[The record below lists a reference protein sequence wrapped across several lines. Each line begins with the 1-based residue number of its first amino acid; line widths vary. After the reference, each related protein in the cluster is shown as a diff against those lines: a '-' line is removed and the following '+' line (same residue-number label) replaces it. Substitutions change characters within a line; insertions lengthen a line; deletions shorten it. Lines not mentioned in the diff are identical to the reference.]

1 MAAGSN
7 SQLATVRMTS
17 YGVTSVYVTAA
28 SFSNW
33 RWTNFVSEGLEH
45 KIEELVEQSI
55 YGYADEPPSHQGL
68 TTAEGDIEFEPNPMA
83 FGQFMRGYF
92 GIGSRSV
99 LCDPGSVG
107 ANATVFSAD
116 GVYRY
121 EFVPRQAAFA
131 DECYLDPYQVLI
143 YRDVG
148 SAFVFQDTVFNKL
161 EVGIQAGQLV
171 RATVGVM
178 GRRVTRV
185 ARAAVS
191 SLVSSGGRPF
201 VWDMASVQ
209 VGIGPGMSSLAASN
223 VFENLNIQL
232 EVPIEGVPLLDGT
245 RFYGEMQKSDFRK
258 TRFTGTI
265 TFRNQN
271 EYDAFVAY
279 ENRGLRVSFQN
290 VNSAMLLG
298 NPASAHYFQMQY
310 DIPQFK
316 ITQYGVMV
324 RNAQRITAD
333 FEGRGEYDTAL
344 GYAVKGFL
352 TTVVA
357 SY

>member
-17 YGVTSVYVTAA
+17 FGVTSVYVTAA
-28 SFSNW
+28 SFANW

-45 KIEELVEQSI
+45 KIEELMEQSI

-68 TTAEGDIEFEPNPMA
+68 TTAEGDVEFEPNPMA
-83 FGQFMRGYF
+83 FGQFLRGFF
-92 GIGSRSV
+92 GISSRST
-99 LCDPGSVG
+99 LCEPGSTG
-107 ANATVFSAD
+107 ANSGPFAGN
-116 GVYRY
+116 GVYQY
-121 EFVPRQAAFA
+121 TFTPRQAAFDDA
-131 DECYLDPYQVLI
+131 CYLDPYQVLI

-148 SAFVFQDTVFNKL
+148 SAFVFQDTVFNKID
-161 EVGIQAGQLV
+161 VSIQAGQLV
-171 RATVGVM
+171 KSSVGVM

-185 ARAAVS
+185 GLAAVS

-209 VGIGPGMSSLAASN
+209 VGAGAGVNSLAAFTN
-223 VFENLNIQL
+223 FEALNFNL
-232 EVPIEGVPLLDGT
+232 EVPIEGVALLDGT

-258 TRFTGTI
+258 TRFSGTLS
-265 TFRNQN
+265 FRDQTQ
-271 EYDAFVAY
+271 YDAFVAY
-279 ENRGLRVSFQN
+279 QNRGLRVTFVN
-290 VNSAMLLG
+290 VNSALLLG
-298 NPASAHYFQMQY
+298 NPASAHYFAMQFTV
-310 DIPQFK
+310 PQFK
-316 ITQYGVMV
+316 ITQFGVMV

-333 FEGRGEYDTAL
+333 FEGRGEYDNAL
-344 GYAVKGFL
+344 GYSVQATL

>member
-1 MAAGSN
+1 MSAGSN
-7 SQLATVRMTS
+7 SQLATVRMTA
-17 YGVTSVYVTAA
+17 YGVTSVYVSAA

-45 KIEELVEQSI
+45 KIEELVESSI

-83 FGQFMRGYF
+83 FGQFLRGYF
-92 GIGSRSV
+92 GIGSRST
-99 LCDPGSVG
+99 LCDPGSTG
-107 ANATVFSAD
+107 GNSTVFSAD
-116 GVYRY
+116 GVYEY
-121 EFVPRQAAFA
+121 TFTPRQAAF
-131 DECYLDPYQVLI
+131 DQSCYLDPYQVLI

-161 EVGIQAGQLV
+161 SVAIQAGQLV
-171 RATVGVM
+171 KATVGVM

-185 ARAAVS
+185 DRTAVA

-209 VGIGPGMSSLAASN
+209 VGIGAGMNSLAAST
-223 VFENLNIQL
+223 VFEALNINL
-232 EVPIEGVPLLDGT
+232 EVPMEGVPLLDGT

-258 TRFTGTI
+258 TRFSGTI
-265 TFRNQN
+265 TFRNQA

-279 ENRGLRVSFQN
+279 ENRGLRVTFTN
-290 VNSAMLLG
+290 VNSSLLLG
-298 NPASAHYFQMQY
+298 NPNSPFYFQMNY

-316 ITQYGVMV
+316 VTQYGVMV
-324 RNAQRITAD
+324 KNAQRITAD
-333 FEGRGEYDTAL
+333 FEGRGEYDSAL
-344 GYAVKGFL
+344 GYAVQAKL
-352 TTVVA
+352 RTVVA